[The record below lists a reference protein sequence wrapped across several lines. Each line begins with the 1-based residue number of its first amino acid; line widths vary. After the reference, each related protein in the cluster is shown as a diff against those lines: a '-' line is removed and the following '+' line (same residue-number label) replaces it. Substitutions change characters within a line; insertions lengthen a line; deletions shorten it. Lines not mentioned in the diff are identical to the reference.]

1 MAETLILEE
10 KLVKEILQMKDVL
23 PAVEGAFRE
32 KGLGNVEMPPKMYI
46 MYPAGDLRVMPAYL
60 KNLKQ
65 SGLKAVTV
73 FPNNPRE
80 KNIPTVLAT
89 VILIDTE
96 SGAPLAVM
104 GGSWLTAMR
113 TGAAGGIATKYLA
126 KKNAKNVAFIGTGV
140 QAHTQLLAH
149 REVMK
154 IRKVYA
160 LDHSRKHTEEF
171 VKFAQAL
178 GLEAEEA
185 EMADAKRACADS
197 DILVT
202 TTPVHQPIVK
212 NEWVHEGMHINA
224 IGADAPGKEELEP
237 EILKRSMI
245 VIDDWEQ
252 ASHSGEINVPIS
264 KKLIGR
270 KDIHAEL
277 GEIVAGKKKGR
288 EGDSEI
294 TVFDS
299 TGLGI
304 QDIVTATIVMNRA
317 KAQNKGLRINLATL

>member
-1 MAETLILEE
+1 MAETLVIEE
-10 KLVKEILQMKDVL
+10 RLVKEILEMNDVI
-23 PAVEGAFRE
+23 PAVETAFRE
-32 KGLGNVEMPPKMYI
+32 RGHGNVEMPPKMYI
-46 MYPAGDLRVMPAYL
+46 MYPKGDLRVMPAYL

-73 FPNNPRE
+73 FPDNPKE

-89 VILIDTE
+89 VILVDTE

-113 TGAAGGIATKYLA
+113 TGAAGAIATKCLA
-126 KKNAKNVAFIGTGV
+126 RKDAKNIAFIGTGI

-149 REVMK
+149 KEVMK
-154 IRKVYA
+154 IENAYA
-160 LDHSRKHTEEF
+160 VDANAESAKKFVEF
-171 VKFAQAL
+171 AESL
-178 GLEAEEA
+178 GIHAEA
-185 EMADAKRACADS
+185 ADGASACRNADV
-197 DILVT
+197 LVT
-202 TTPVHQPIVK
+202 TTPVRQPIVK
-212 NEWVHEGMHINA
+212 NEWIHEGMHINA

-237 EILKRSMI
+237 EILKRARI

-252 ASHSGEINVPIS
+252 ASHSGEINVPVS
-264 KKLIGR
+264 KKMITKR
-270 KDIHAEL
+270 NIAAEL

-288 EGDSEI
+288 KSDSDI

-304 QDIVTATIVMNRA
+304 QDIVTATIVLEKAR
-317 KAQNKGLRINLATL
+317 AQNKGLRVKLATL

>member
-1 MAETLILEE
+1 MAETLVIEE
-10 KLVKEILQMKDVL
+10 RLVKEILEMKDVI
-23 PAVEGAFRE
+23 PAVETAFRE
-32 KGLGNVEMPPKMYI
+32 RGHGNVEMPPKMYI
-46 MYPAGDLRVMPAYL
+46 MYPKGDLRVMPAYL

-73 FPNNPRE
+73 FPDNPKE

-89 VILIDTE
+89 VILVDTE

-113 TGAAGGIATKYLA
+113 TGAAGAIATKCLA
-126 KKNAKNVAFIGTGV
+126 RKDAKNIAFIGTGI

-149 REVMK
+149 KEVMK
-154 IRKVYA
+154 IENAYA
-160 LDHSRKHTEEF
+160 VDANAESAKKFVEF
-171 VKFAQAL
+171 AESL
-178 GLEAEEA
+178 GIHAEA
-185 EMADAKRACADS
+185 ADGASACRNADV
-197 DILVT
+197 LVT
-202 TTPVHQPIVK
+202 TTPVRQPIVK
-212 NEWVHEGMHINA
+212 NEWIHEGMHINA

-237 EILKRSMI
+237 EILKRARI

-252 ASHSGEINVPIS
+252 ASHSGEINVPVS
-264 KKLIGR
+264 KKMITKR
-270 KDIHAEL
+270 NIAAEL

-288 EGDSEI
+288 KSDSDI

-304 QDIVTATIVMNRA
+304 QDIVTATIVLEKAR
-317 KAQNKGLRINLATL
+317 AQNKGLRVKLATL